1 MPSQTGV
8 ITQFLT
14 TRLVRK
20 SPKFAKLLR
29 RGLLADGKDAT
40 QYGLSQSATSSPA
53 EWAKRGTNLIDN
65 GLEHLAVQCFL
76 QARHLILQG
85 SLS

>member
-1 MPSQTGV
+1 M
-8 ITQFLT
+8 F
-14 TRLVRK
+14 
-20 SPKFAKLLR
+20 KFAKMSR

-40 QYGLSQSATSSPA
+40 QYGLSQSATSSPE

-76 QARHLILQG
+76 QALHLYFCRGPCHNVLAVLH
-85 SLS
+85 SL